1 MITAFPVQKA
11 IPDLKSGVYVMVA
24 DATNKPA
31 NDWKQKAT
39 QWFIVSDLG
48 LSGLIGADGVHAFV
62 RSLESADMISGA
74 TIRLIAKNNQVL
86 GTQTTDGG
94 GFVSF
99 SAALARGAGGMSPAM
114 LVAQTK
120 QGDYAFLDL
129 TSPAFDLSDR
139 GVTGRAT
146 PGPVDVQLFSE
157 RGVYKP
163 GEVVHVT
170 GLVRDLEAKALS
182 NLPLTFKFMRP
193 DNREYK
199 RYVVKDQ
206 GLGGRTFSLS
216 LPASA
221 KTGTW
226 KVLAYTDV
234 KGAALGETSF
244 LVEDFVPER
253 MDLTL
258 SNKSTALSAQTPLK
272 IDLDGKYLYGAPAKE
287 IGRAHV

>member
-1 MITAFPVQKA
+1 
-11 IPDLKSGVYVMVA
+11 
-24 DATNKPA
+24 
-31 NDWKQKAT
+31 
-39 QWFIVSDLG
+39 
-48 LSGLIGADGVHAFV
+48 
-62 RSLESADMISGA
+62 
-74 TIRLIAKNNQVL
+74 
-86 GTQTTDGG
+86 
-94 GFVSF
+94 
-99 SAALARGAGGMSPAM
+99 MSPAM

-199 RYVVKDQ
+199 RFVVKDE

-234 KGAALGETSF
+234 KGDALGETSF

-258 SNKSTALSAQTPLK
+258 SSKATHLSVQSPLK
-272 IDLDGKYLYGAPAKE
+272 IDLDGKYLYGAPAKDHALEGEMQITENTNE
-287 IGRAHV
+287 IKGFKGYHFGLTDEKVKATRHPFKDLPSTE